1 MKEQI
6 VKIHLAAEELG
17 VSVKTIYN
25 WIEWGKL
32 KMARPGYVNQ
42 IDAWETYLQQKQD
55 KSIYS
60 SLMAKYGI
68 TRDSNGRFITK
79 SDRGEQ
85 SGGKW

>member
-1 MKEQI
+1 MGEKI
-6 VKIHLAAEELG
+6 IKIHIAAEELG

-32 KMARPGYVNQ
+32 QMPRPGFVNH

-68 TRDSNGRFITK
+68 KRDANGRFITRA
-79 SDRGEQ
+79 DQGE
-85 SGGKW
+85 